1 MSGMG
6 GNFEFILQFISQF
19 IQQWMIV
26 VVLSCSQ
33 VSQQNLWQ
41 VCVSAW
47 LDVVKQATPSNCWK
61 LSAIQQYRSGVERSA
76 QQHHGETHG
85 YGKNLLN
92 RDNQQPSTKDDASAH
107 LCIQFRDLMWV
118 EHRRFMVRTNKHM
131 MRCYKIKSVPLETGL
146 VRGISHR
153 RYPVWKESVLGSR
166 KRMEPTLAYSN

>member
-1 MSGMG
+1 MYM
-6 GNFEFILQFISQF
+6 ILSI
-19 IQQWMIV
+19 INQWVWNMC
-26 VVLSCSQ
+26 LCYQ

-47 LDVVKQATPSNCWK
+47 LDVKQATPSNCWK
-61 LSAIQQYRSGVERSA
+61 LLASQQYRSGVERSA

-92 RDNQQPSTKDDASAH
+92 RDNQQPSAKDDAVTAH
-107 LCIQFRDLMWV
+107 LCMQFRDLMWV
-118 EHRRFMVRTNKHM
+118 GYRWFMVRTNKHM
-131 MRCYKIKSVPLETGL
+131 MRWHKIKSVPLETGL